1 MSICLL
7 FDNDGTLVDSER
19 LSSIA
24 YVRLFSNYDV
34 ALDADEL
41 VTKYKGMQLAKII
54 EDIADEHNVIVSDNF
69 IPQYRSIVADLFEQ
83 ELKPIDG
90 IHEALEQLPYPKA
103 VVSSGPPE
111 KIEQTLRICNL
122 TDYFGKNIF
131 SSYDLGSWKPEPAIY
146 LHAAKNMGYSPENCY
161 AIEDSM
167 AGLAAG
173 SRAGMKTFFY
183 NVHNEESPC
192 ESITSFTSMHDFPI
206 LIKNYQTE
214 QILV

>member
-131 SSYDLGSWKPEPAIY
+131 SSYDLGSWKPDPEIY
-146 LHAAKNMGYSPENCY
+146 LHAAKTMAYSPENCY
-161 AIEDSM
+161 VIEDSM

-183 NVHNEESPC
+183 NIHNETSPC
-192 ESITSFTSMHDFPI
+192 ETITNFSCMRELPKLI
-206 LIKNYQTE
+206 LS
-214 QILV
+214 